1 MYLSSLTVL
10 SLFKG
15 AFSSFHKSHPINT
28 IYFSSTVHQL
38 DTLCAIKRRYHID
51 DREYGSDPAG
61 KTKIS
66 IEDVKFK
73 AKLYNPSTTIRTM
86 LWHRKLVLCALV

>member
-1 MYLSSLTVL
+1 MRL
-10 SLFKG
+10 
-15 AFSSFHKSHPINT
+15 PIS
-28 IYFSSTVHQL
+28 FSSTVHQL

-73 AKLYNPSTTIRTM
+73 AKLYILSTTIKIM
-86 LWHRKLVLCALV
+86 LTLGVRKTVR

>member
-1 MYLSSLTVL
+1 MFLLTVYL
-10 SLFKG
+10 
-15 AFSSFHKSHPINT
+15 
-28 IYFSSTVHQL
+28 SSTVHQL

-73 AKLYNPSTTIRTM
+73 AKLYIPPS
-86 LWHRKLVLCALV
+86 